1 MIFDGVVVDEGFV
14 VVSVGIGVYVVDY
27 GIKELF
33 IVCLVLVIC
42 RLGIL

>member
-1 MIFDGVVVDEGFV
+1 MIFNSVVVDEGFV
-14 VVSVGIGVYVVDY
+14 MVSVGIGVYVVDY

>member
-14 VVSVGIGVYVVDY
+14 VVSVGIGVYVVYY
-27 GIKELF
+27 GIKEMF
-33 IVCLVLVIC
+33 IVGLVLVIC

>member
-14 VVSVGIGVYVVDY
+14 MVSVGIGVYVVDY